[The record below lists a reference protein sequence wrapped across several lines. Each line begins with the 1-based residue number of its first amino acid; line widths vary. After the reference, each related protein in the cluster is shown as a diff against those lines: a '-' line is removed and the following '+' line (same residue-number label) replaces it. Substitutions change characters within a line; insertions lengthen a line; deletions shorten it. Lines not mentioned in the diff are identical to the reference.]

1 MRTTTIKTLLE
12 LIAEGHDIHLL
23 TADLGFGLLNPFM
36 ENYPDRFTNMGVAE
50 ANMIGV
56 AAGMAM
62 RGKRVYCYS
71 MVPFLIFRTL
81 DQIRSNLCSM
91 HLPVTLIG
99 VGGGLFYGLE
109 GMTHHAIEDIAIARA
124 LPGLTLFAPGDP
136 IECSDLVKETVRLD
150 GPCYLRLGGNNDPVV
165 HNGNQTIVAGKM
177 AAIREEGEAAI
188 IANGAMLPR
197 SKVAAEM
204 LAEEGIP
211 CRLYSLHTIKPL
223 DEDRIRK
230 IGNECRCIVT
240 VEEHSLTNGI
250 GTAVA
255 ETLFEARYHGKF
267 KKLGLP
273 DEYCKQLGDR
283 EWLRDNYNLR
293 PDDIASAVRGL
304 VNK

>member
-36 ENYPDRFTNMGVAE
+36 EDYPDRFTNMGVAE

-81 DQIRSNLCSM
+81 DQIRSDLCGM

-99 VGGGLFYGLE
+99 VGGGLAYGLE

-136 IECSDLVKETVRLD
+136 VECRSLVKETVRLD

-188 IANGAMLPR
+188 IVNGAMLPR
-197 SKVAAEM
+197 VKVAAEM
-204 LAEEGIP
+204 LTEEGIH

-230 IGNECRCIVT
+230 IANECHCIVT
-240 VEEHSLTNGI
+240 VEEHSLINGI

-255 ETLFEARYHGKF
+255 EVLFDASYHGNF

-273 DEYCKQLGDR
+273 DEYCRQLGDR
-283 EWLRDNYNLR
+283 EWLRDNYKLR
-293 PDDIASAVRGL
+293 PDDIASTVRGM

>member
-1 MRTTTIKTLLE
+1 MRTTTVKTLLE
-12 LIAEGHDIHLL
+12 LIAKGHDIHLL
-23 TADLGFGLLNPFM
+23 TADLGFGLFNPFM

-50 ANMIGV
+50 ANMIGI

-81 DQIRSNLCSM
+81 DQIRSDLCGM

-136 IECSDLVKETVRLD
+136 LECRSLVEETVRLD

-165 HNGNQTIVAGKM
+165 HNGNQAIVAGKM
-177 AAIREEGEAAI
+177 AAIHEEGEAAI

-197 SKVAAEM
+197 AKNAVEM
-204 LAEEGIP
+204 LSEEGIH
-211 CRLYSLHTIKPL
+211 CRLYSLHTLKPL
-223 DEDRIRK
+223 DEEMIRN
-230 IGNECRCIVT
+230 IATECRCIVT
-240 VEEHSLTNGI
+240 VEEHSLINGI
-250 GTAVA
+250 GTAVS
-255 ETLFEARYHGKF
+255 EVLFDAHYRGNF

-293 PDDIASAVRGL
+293 PGDIASAVREM

>member
-12 LIAEGHDIHLL
+12 LIDEGHDIHLL

-36 ENYPDRFTNMGVAE
+36 EDYPDRFTNMGVAE

-71 MVPFLIFRTL
+71 MVPFLIFRAL
-81 DQIRSNLCSM
+81 DQIRSDLCSM
-91 HLPVTLIG
+91 YLPVTLIG

-109 GMTHHAIEDIAIARA
+109 GMTHHAIEDIAITRA

-136 IECSDLVKETVRLD
+136 VECHALVKETVCLD

-197 SKVAAEM
+197 AKIAAAM
-204 LAEEGIP
+204 LTEEGIH
-211 CRLYSLHTIKPL
+211 CRLYSLHTLKPL
-223 DEDRIRK
+223 DEEMIRK
-230 IGNECRCIVT
+230 IATECRCIVT
-240 VEEHSLTNGI
+240 VEEHSLINGI

-255 ETLFEARYHGKF
+255 EVLFDAHYRGNF

-293 PDDIASAVRGL
+293 PGDIASAIRGM